1 MPVLQRWRTILNGC
15 NLDEIERADWLSR
28 WLVISR
34 ACVMSMT
41 ATSGMIGVLL
51 AITVGGARWL
61 PAVLCVFGILFAHL
75 SNNLINDYTD
85 SKMGVDTEDYPRTQ
99 YSTHPILGG
108 LTTLKGLLAG
118 AALLTTA
125 DLAIMIYLASIRGS
139 VIIWFAV
146 GGLALSLLYTILLK
160 RIGLG
165 ELTAL
170 AVWGPL
176 MTLGTIY
183 AVSGKI
189 NNELLLASIPY
200 GLIVAGVLV
209 GKHMDKINADREAG
223 LKTIPALIGVRG
235 SAIVLKAQA
244 IVFYVLIA
252 LLAVLGVTGPWSAVT
267 LLALPKLIAAWKRWS
282 AEKPDKPPEG
292 WTVWPL
298 WYVGWA
304 MSFNRRAGVLLVF
317 ALLLDVVLPLVFP
330 GLA

>member
-15 NLDEIERADWLSR
+15 NLDEIERADWISR
-28 WLVISR
+28 WLVITR
-34 ACVMSMT
+34 ACVISMT

-51 AITVGGARWL
+51 AITVGGASWF
-61 PAVLCVFGILFAHL
+61 PAVLCVLGIIFAHL
-75 SNNLINDYTD
+75 SNNLINDWTD
-85 SKMGVDTEDYPRTQ
+85 SRMGVDTEDYPRTQ

-108 LTTLKGLLAG
+108 LTTLKGLLVG
-118 AALLTTA
+118 ATVLTTA
-125 DLAIMIYLASIRGS
+125 DLAIMVYLASIRGS

-146 GGLALSLLYTILLK
+146 GGLALSLLYTVLLK

-183 AVSGKI
+183 AVSGEI
-189 NNELLLASIPY
+189 NSELLLASIPY

-209 GKHMDKINADREAG
+209 GKHMDKIDADRKAG
-223 LKTIPALIGVRG
+223 LKTVPASIGVRR
-235 SAIVLKAQA
+235 SVVVLKLQA
-244 IVFYVLIA
+244 ILFYLLIA
-252 LLAVLGVTGPWSAVT
+252 LLSVLGVMGPWSVVT
-267 LLALPKLIAAWKRWS
+267 LLALPKLIEAWKRWS
-282 AEKPDKPPEG
+282 APKPDEPPEG
-292 WTVWPL
+292 WPVWPL

-317 ALLLDVVLPLVFP
+317 AILLDVVLPLIFS
-330 GLA
+330 GLE